1 MAISKGF
8 RYKDKEGKVT
18 DYEYGVNGSNVTQD
32 SEHRLVT
39 DEEKQTWNDKAD
51 LEDIPSGSA
60 ASHAV
65 ANNCTTTQA
74 GSVLDA
80 RQGKVLMDKANQL
93 SSDFAKVIRFDSE
106 GTNIDITSPDGVQW
120 EIDAYN
126 NNLRFYSVDTGGIL
140 RSVTMTTEGDI
151 ADSYGNTMRGLQQSF
166 QNGCNAIYQA
176 CINNGVTPSSNS
188 PDAIVAA
195 IEKISSNV
203 VAEFCSRKTSMDAS
217 ETLTGSGLVGD
228 IYILFSTGATTGT
241 SLNVTGGSVIHSSNA
256 GYSGNN
262 GAIWTIRS
270 TAENISVTIKADDK
284 TLMRLT
290 RQ

>member
-65 ANNCTTTQA
+65 ANNCTTTAA

-93 SSDFAKVIRFDSE
+93 SSELKF
-106 GTNIDITSPDGVQW
+106 PDGTKFYPDIQDGEYGFNTAADRGADTFHPFKADW
-120 EIDAYN
+120 ELVLKITFGAASN
-126 NNLRFYSVDTGGIL
+126 NKGGIYSNDDAATDTPHGWYSSMNSTI
-140 RSVTMTTEGDI
+140 RCV
-151 ADSYGNTMRGLQQSF
+151 
-166 QNGCNAIYQA
+166 NGEI
-176 CINNGVTPSSNS
+176 T
-188 PDAIVAA
+188 
-195 IEKISSNV
+195 
-203 VAEFCSRKTSMDAS
+203 
-217 ETLTGSGLVGD
+217 
-228 IYILFSTGATTGT
+228 
-241 SLNVTGGSVIHSSNA
+241 VTGKCACAGRFGNQNDVA
-256 GYSGNN
+256 GYIS
-262 GAIWTIRS
+262 
-270 TAENISVTIKADDK
+270 NITVVSFSY
-284 TLMRLT
+284 L
-290 RQ
+290 

>member
-80 RQGKVLMDKANQL
+80 RQGKVLMDKANRLISDLGGCRFGYTADGLPGYKKEGADTVYPFKNGGYLAIMVNSHTSYIDNTTAVISINCSRKIEDDISFHDNENGFPITFNKQGRYRIRYTYL
-93 SSDFAKVIRFDSE
+93 HGMNITVKLLQNDNLIHTISSPTRNVEYFYDINAEVGDKFSMTYTTSQTAVWFDCL
-106 GTNIDITSPDGVQW
+106 IT
-120 EIDAYN
+120 
-126 NNLRFYSVDTGGIL
+126 
-140 RSVTMTTEGDI
+140 
-151 ADSYGNTMRGLQQSF
+151 
-166 QNGCNAIYQA
+166 
-176 CINNGVTPSSNS
+176 
-188 PDAIVAA
+188 
-195 IEKISSNV
+195 IEKI
-203 VAEFCSRKTSMDAS
+203 
-217 ETLTGSGLVGD
+217 
-228 IYILFSTGATTGT
+228 
-241 SLNVTGGSVIHSSNA
+241 
-256 GYSGNN
+256 
-262 GAIWTIRS
+262 
-270 TAENISVTIKADDK
+270 
-284 TLMRLT
+284 
-290 RQ
+290 

>member
-65 ANNCTTTQA
+65 ANNCTTTAA

-93 SSDFAKVIRFDSE
+93 SSDLGGLSFGQDAEGNWGYIPSGADAVIPFRGDWE
-106 GTNIDITSPDGVQW
+106 LVLKITFGAAS
-120 EIDAYN
+120 N
-126 NNLRFYSVDTGGIL
+126 NKGGIYSNDDAATDTPHGWYSSMNSTI
-140 RSVTMTTEGDI
+140 RCVNGEITITGKC
-151 ADSYGNTMRGLQQSF
+151 ACAGRFGN
-166 QNGCNAIYQA
+166 QND
-176 CINNGVTPSSNS
+176 V
-188 PDAIVAA
+188 
-195 IEKISSNV
+195 
-203 VAEFCSRKTSMDAS
+203 
-217 ETLTGSGLVGD
+217 
-228 IYILFSTGATTGT
+228 
-241 SLNVTGGSVIHSSNA
+241 A
-256 GYSGNN
+256 GYIS
-262 GAIWTIRS
+262 
-270 TAENISVTIKADDK
+270 NITVVSFSY
-284 TLMRLT
+284 L
-290 RQ
+290 

>member
-65 ANNCTTTQA
+65 ANNCTTTAA

-93 SSDFAKVIRFDSE
+93 SSETDRIRVYVGS
-106 GTNIDITSPDGVQW
+106 DGKLHFVNK
-120 EIDAYN
+120 A
-126 NNLRFYSVDTGGIL
+126 G
-140 RSVTMTTEGDI
+140 
-151 ADSYGNTMRGLQQSF
+151 ADSVIPFNRDWELVLKITFGAAANLDA
-166 QNGCNAIYQA
+166 NIYQNDSA
-176 CINNGVTPSSNS
+176 ATDTPVGWYSSMNTTIRCINGQTTITGKCAHAGRFGNQNDVQGYISN
-188 PDAIVAA
+188 IT
-195 IEKISSNV
+195 V
-203 VAEFCSRKTSMDAS
+203 VS
-217 ETLTGSGLVGD
+217 
-228 IYILFSTGATTGT
+228 FSY
-241 SLNVTGGSVIHSSNA
+241 L
-256 GYSGNN
+256 
-262 GAIWTIRS
+262 
-270 TAENISVTIKADDK
+270 
-284 TLMRLT
+284 
-290 RQ
+290 

>member
-93 SSDFAKVIRFDSE
+93 SSELKF
-106 GTNIDITSPDGVQW
+106 PDGTKFYPDIQDGEYGFNTAADRGADTFHPFKADW
-120 EIDAYN
+120 ELVLKITFGAASN
-126 NNLRFYSVDTGGIL
+126 NKGGIYSNDDAATDTPHGWYSSMNSTI
-140 RSVTMTTEGDI
+140 RCV
-151 ADSYGNTMRGLQQSF
+151 
-166 QNGCNAIYQA
+166 NGEI
-176 CINNGVTPSSNS
+176 T
-188 PDAIVAA
+188 
-195 IEKISSNV
+195 
-203 VAEFCSRKTSMDAS
+203 
-217 ETLTGSGLVGD
+217 
-228 IYILFSTGATTGT
+228 
-241 SLNVTGGSVIHSSNA
+241 VTGKCACAGRFGNQNDVA
-256 GYSGNN
+256 GYIS
-262 GAIWTIRS
+262 
-270 TAENISVTIKADDK
+270 NITVVSFSY
-284 TLMRLT
+284 L
-290 RQ
+290 